1 MQRSLPPTLRL
12 ERELP
17 GGGMARVFVA
27 NDESLGRKVVVK
39 ILAKDLTEGLSTERF
54 KREIHLAAQ
63 LQHPHL
69 VPVLQAG
76 EAEGLPYFVMPYVSG
91 ESLRERLAGARAL
104 PVREAV
110 GILRDVARAMAY
122 AHDQGIVH
130 RDIKPGNVLLSGG
143 SAMVSDFGIAKAL
156 SSSITGEHDTAVLTR
171 TGSSLG
177 TPTYMAPE
185 QAAADPDADHRVD
198 LYAFGVMAYELF
210 TGKPPFHGRSPQA
223 LLTAH
228 LVEIP
233 EDLGTLVPNLPSSL
247 AGLVMQ
253 CLQKDPAK
261 RPASA
266 KEIVERLDEIDWS
279 GERAATQQVKRP
291 SSAVTQPRSRL
302 LIGGAVVAVLAVV
315 GGWLWRRSAGAG
327 EKVDQQL
334 VTVVPFR
341 VASADPALHYL
352 REGMLDLLAAKLPG
366 EGGLRASEPRTVLE
380 AWKAAGGKEGND
392 LATRDAIRLAQKLG
406 AGWLLLGD
414 VVGTP
419 SRVTLNAGLFPTS
432 GGDARTRVS
441 VEGPPDS
448 LGSLVDQLVARL
460 LTNTSSGSANPP
472 GSSLTQTSLPALRA
486 YLEAVSQFRRGLP
499 SSVQAFAEAVD
510 RDSNFA
516 LASLGL
522 LQATGWWNDQVQT
535 ERATRLTWR
544 NRAQLSAKDQAL
556 LTATVG
562 PRYPGRSSTKEVY
575 EAAQRY
581 TQLAPDR
588 ADAWEL
594 LADKI
599 YHMGYALGL
608 PDRAKRAADGF
619 KKAMSLD
626 SLNVPVFIH
635 LQQLAVEM
643 GDTALDHHLER
654 LRLSTD
660 TAKYGVLQQEWYR
673 AAGNNDSAA
682 MEKVWHNLPKPP
694 DVGLLFLIARMPLFV
709 SGTSVEP
716 SIRGYDS
723 LIARISNPNGQRQLH
738 YSAASMQLLAGR
750 PAAAQRDLEK
760 GAASPD
766 DIGFLSRQLV
776 DAVVEAG
783 DTVAAA
789 QVVPRLQKLADAPV
803 PRDSAAAA
811 DQRSVIRAVLGWK
824 LNRGDTSGVRG
835 MLTKLRA
842 GPDLD
847 ASGQAP
853 SVDLVSLSVL
863 EALYADRVRS
873 PEAPRVAA
881 RLDSLLENA
890 DYSNFNSGRMAFA
903 SLTAGRL
910 LEKYQNPAAALKAV
924 RRRSTW
930 WSNDMPYLAV
940 QLREQGRLAAL
951 AGQKEEAIEAYRHY
965 LSFRTAPEPSV
976 QPEVDLVKKELAKL
990 ESARTE

>member
-1 MQRSLPPTLRL
+1 MFL
-12 ERELP
+12 
-17 GGGMARVFVA
+17 AH
-27 NDESLGRKVVVK
+27 DESLGRKVVVK

-76 EAEGLPYFVMPYVSG
+76 EADGLPYFVMPYVAG
-91 ESLRERLAGARAL
+91 DSLRDRLAGNRPL

-122 AHDQGIVH
+122 AHDQGVVH
-130 RDIKPGNVLLSGG
+130 RDIKPGNVLLASG

-156 SSSITGEHDTAVLTR
+156 SSSITSEHDAAVLTR

-233 EDLGTLVPNLPSSL
+233 TDLGTLVPNLPRSL
-247 AGLVMQ
+247 VDLVMQ

-261 RPASA
+261 RPASSQ
-266 KEIVERLDEIDWS
+266 EVVQRLDEIDWS
-279 GERAATQQVKRP
+279 GERAATQAVRSQSSSAKRP
-291 SSAVTQPRSRL
+291 SARLILGGLVAVAL
-302 LIGGAVVAVLAVV
+302 GAV
-315 GGWLWRRSAGAG
+315 GWLALRGSAGSGA
-327 EKVDQQL
+327 KADQQL
-334 VTVVPFR
+334 VAVVPFR

-366 EGGLRASEPRTVLE
+366 EGGLRASEPRMVLD

-392 LATRDAIRLAQKLG
+392 LSTRDATRLAQKLG

-419 SRVTLNAGLFPTS
+419 SRVTLNAGLFPTT

-448 LGSLVDQLVARL
+448 LGSLVDQLVGRL
-460 LTNTSSGSANPP
+460 LTNAVEGNTNAA

-486 YLEAVSQFRRGLP
+486 YLEAVSQFRRGRP
-499 SSVQAFAEAVD
+499 SSVEAFHEAVE
-510 RDSNFA
+510 RDTNFV

-522 LQATGWWNDQVQT
+522 LQATGWWNDQALA
-535 ERATRLTWR
+535 EKATRLTWQ
-544 NRAQLSAKDQAL
+544 NRGRLSAKDQAL
-556 LTATVG
+556 LMATVG

-599 YHMGYALGL
+599 YHMGYALGM
-608 PDRAKRAADGF
+608 PDRARRSAEGF
-619 KKAMSLD
+619 KKAISLD

-643 GDTALDHHLER
+643 GDTALDRHLEQ

-660 TAKYGVLQQEWYR
+660 TADYWVMQQDWYR
-673 AAGNNDSAA
+673 AAQRNDSVQ
-682 MEKVWHNLPKPP
+682 MEKIWHSLPKPP
-694 DVGLLFLIARMPLFV
+694 EVGLLFLIARLPLFV
-709 SGTSVEP
+709 GGIGLQP
-716 SIRGYDS
+716 AARAYDS
-723 LIARISNPNGQRQLH
+723 IIARTTNSNAQRQLH
-738 YSAASMQLLAGR
+738 YAAASLQLLAGH
-750 PAAAQRDLEK
+750 PAASLAELQK
-760 GAASPD
+760 SAAGPD
-766 DIGFLSRQLV
+766 DIGFLSRQLM
-776 DAVVEAG
+776 DAVIEAG
-783 DTVAAA
+783 DS
-789 QVVPRLQKLADAPV
+789 VPAVQIARRLEKLAVAPT
-803 PRDSAAAA
+803 PRDSSAAA
-811 DQRSVIRAVLGWK
+811 DQRSVVRAVTTWK
-824 LNRGDTSGVRG
+824 INQGDTSGVRN
-835 MLTKLRA
+835 LLNKLKA
-842 GPDLD
+842 GPGLN
-847 ASGQAP
+847 APVEAP
-853 SVDLVSLSVL
+853 SLDLISLTAL
-863 EALYADRVRS
+863 EALYADRIRS
-873 PEAPRVAA
+873 PDAAAVAA
-881 RLDSLLENA
+881 RLDSLMDHA
-890 DYSNFNSGRMAFA
+890 DYSSFSSGRMAFA
-903 SLTAGRL
+903 ALTAGRL
-910 LEKYQNPAAALKAV
+910 LEKYQSPAAAVKAV

-940 QLREQGRLAAL
+940 QLREEGRLAAL
-951 AGQKEEAIEAYRHY
+951 AGAKEEAIDSYRHY
-965 LSFRTAPEPSV
+965 LSLRSAPEPRV
-976 QPEVDLVKKELAKL
+976 QAEVDGVKKELAKL
-990 ESARTE
+990 ESARAE